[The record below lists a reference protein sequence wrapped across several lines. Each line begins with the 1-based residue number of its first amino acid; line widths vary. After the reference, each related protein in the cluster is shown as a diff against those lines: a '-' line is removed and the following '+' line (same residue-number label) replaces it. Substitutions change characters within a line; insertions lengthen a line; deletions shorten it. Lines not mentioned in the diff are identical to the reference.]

1 MKKVTTIFLG
11 LVLIFAIGGCAGGGF
26 KKTKSGILYKIISD
40 KKNPVVQTGQFL
52 KVHYT
57 QKVRDSIISTSIG
70 ALPTY
75 ARVDSIGPVYNPL
88 EVFSKLRKGDSAVI
102 VMLADSLQKKNGQL
116 PPYIK
121 KTDKLTLTI
130 KVVDVFKAEPEVMA
144 DQKADVEKIKQKE
157 IAEIE
162 QYLKDNNIQAE
173 KTAKGVFVHID
184 KKGEAPLADSGKAVK
199 VSYDGKTF
207 KGVVFDSNRDSA
219 FGHMQPY
226 SFVVGQRGAIEG
238 WDDGMRLFGK
248 GGKGQLY
255 VPSMLAYGPQAPQ
268 GAKFKAFEN
277 LMFDI
282 EVLDI
287 TTPEPRANPTFP
299 GGMDPRMRGR
309 LPQQGQRPGAAPQQP
324 AQKPAK

>member
-1 MKKVTTIFLG
+1 MKKSTTIFLG
-11 LVLIFAIGGCAGGGF
+11 FVLLFAVGGCAGGGF

-40 KKNPVVQTGQFL
+40 KKNPVVKTGEFL

-57 QKVRDSIISTSIG
+57 QKVRDSVISTSVG

-88 EVFSKLRKGDSAVI
+88 EVFGKLRKGDSAVI

-130 KVVDVFKAEPEVMA
+130 KVVDVFNEESKVMA
-144 DQKADVEKIKQKE
+144 DQKADVDKIKEKE

-162 QYLKDNNIQAE
+162 KYLKDNNIQAE

-207 KGVVFDSNRDSA
+207 KGVVFDSNRDTA
-219 FGHMQPY
+219 FGHAQPY
-226 SFVVGQRGAIEG
+226 SFIVGQRGAIEG

-255 VPSMLAYGPQAPQ
+255 VPSMLAYGPQAPP

-277 LMFDI
+277 LIFDV
-282 EVLDI
+282 EVLDV
-287 TTPEPRANPTFP
+287 TEPEKRNPGLP
-299 GGMDPRMRGR
+299 GGMDPRLRGR
-309 LPQQGQRPGAAPQQP
+309 LQQQSQRPAAPQQP
-324 AQKPAK
+324 AQSPAK

>member
-1 MKKVTTIFLG
+1 MKKTTTIVLS

-40 KKNPVVQTGQFL
+40 EKNPIAKTGEFL

-57 QKVRDSIISTSIG
+57 QKVRDSVISTSVG
-70 ALPTY
+70 GLPTY

-88 EVFSKLRKGDSAVI
+88 EVFGKLRKGDSAVI

-121 KTDKLTLTI
+121 KTDKLTLTL
-130 KVVDVFKAEPEVMA
+130 KVVDVFKEESQVMA
-144 DQKADVEKIKQKE
+144 DQKADADKMKEKE

-162 QYLKDNNIQAE
+162 KYLKDNNIQAE

-184 KKGEAPLADSGKAVK
+184 NKGEAPLADSGKAVK
-199 VSYDGKTF
+199 VSYEGKTF
-207 KGVVFDSNRDSA
+207 KGVVFDSNRDTA
-219 FGHMQPY
+219 FGHAQPY

-255 VPSMLAYGPQAPQ
+255 VPSMLAYGPQAPP

-277 LMFDI
+277 LIFDV
-282 EVLDI
+282 EVLDVSE
-287 TTPEPRANPTFP
+287 PEKRGPAMP
-299 GGMDPRMRGR
+299 GVMDPRMRGR
-309 LPQQGQRPGAAPQQP
+309 MQQRPPAQQPP
-324 AQKPAK
+324 AQKPAN